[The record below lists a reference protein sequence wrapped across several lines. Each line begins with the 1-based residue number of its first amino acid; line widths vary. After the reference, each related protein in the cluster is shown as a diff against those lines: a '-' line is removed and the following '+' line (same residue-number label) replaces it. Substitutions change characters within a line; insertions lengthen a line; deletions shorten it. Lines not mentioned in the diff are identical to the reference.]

1 MHPLLQRA
9 EYQGSAKQL
18 AFLTDVATFAYT
30 YYGRIM
36 TDGNRTII
44 ETSRLLLR
52 EMTAADRPDLCMIL
66 QDKEVMYAYNGP
78 FSDGYGLW
86 AVVLKATGEM
96 IGQCGLTLQQWNGRE
111 MLEVGYLFQRSH
123 WHQGYA
129 TEAARACMEYA
140 FNILGASEVCSIIRD
155 NNIPSQRVA
164 LRNGMRKAEGV
175 MVKHYRGAEMPHWL
189 YLTTREEF
197 SDTDGRGSG
206 KDSRILTVRYQ
217 APCGEMLLG
226 SLGDRLCLCDWTHEL
241 HPGRVANRLRRILKV
256 ESEDCGPM
264 TGSNASQSGPSGLNA
279 VQEQSGD
286 SGIQEQPQTS
296 VPDIL
301 RRTARQLDEY
311 FRGERR
317 EFDIPLLLAGS
328 EFQKR
333 VWQQLRHI
341 PYGQTVSYGELAAA
355 IDAPK
360 SVRAVANANGANAIS
375 IILPCHRV
383 IGSDGSLTGY
393 GGGIDTKRY
402 LLELES
408 NKSNKVL

>member
-1 MHPLLQRA
+1 MI
-9 EYQGSAKQL
+9 
-18 AFLTDVATFAYT
+18 V
-30 YYGRIM
+30 
-36 TDGNRTII
+36 I
-44 ETSRLLLR
+44 ETQRLLLR
-52 EMTAADRPDLCMIL
+52 EMTPADRPALCRIL
-66 QDKEVMYAYNGP
+66 QDSEVMYAYNGS
-78 FSDGYGLW
+78 FSDEEVDEWLERQLARYRQYGYGLW
-86 AVVLKATGEM
+86 AVVLKATDEM
-96 IGQCGLTLQQWNGRE
+96 IGQCGLTLQHWNGRE
-111 MLEVGYLFQRSH
+111 MLEVGYLFQCSH

-189 YLTTREEF
+189 YLTSLEEF

-226 SLGDRLCLCDWTHEL
+226 SLGDRLCLCSWTHEL
-241 HPGRVANRLRRILKV
+241 HPGRVANRLRRILKA
-256 ESEDCGPM
+256 ESEDCGQISGDTP
-264 TGSNASQSGPSGLNA
+264 GQSGIGGIREN
-279 VQEQSGD
+279 QSGD
-286 SGIQEQPQTS
+286 FRTPAKGQASSPE
-296 VPDIL
+296 VLL
-301 RRTARQLDEY
+301 RTVRELEEY
-311 FRGERR
+311 FRGERK

-355 IDAPK
+355 IGAPK

-393 GGGIDTKRY
+393 GGGTDTKRY

-408 NKSNKVL
+408 NKSNKAL